1 MAVNALS
8 NPTIE
13 VNDITIRILP
23 NTLSYKLGKGD
34 VNVRAQ
40 SAGGNSVESVF
51 TEDAETKISM
61 VKFSMTVTDVNRDLV
76 ESWQENRFQGG
87 NTIRFSEKTSTKPLS
102 FAGMVV
108 MTDPEY
114 SVGADSTVEI
124 EFEGDAA

>member
-8 NPTIE
+8 NPTVEI
-13 VNDITIRILP
+13 NDITIRILP

-34 VNVRAQ
+34 VNIRAQ
-40 SAGGNSVESVF
+40 SAGGNSVEAVI

-61 VKFSMTVTDVNRDLV
+61 VKFSLTVTDTNRDLV
-76 ESWQENRFQGG
+76 EGWQENRFQGG
-87 NTIRFSEKTSTKPLS
+87 NTIRFSEKGSDKPLS
-102 FAGMVV
+102 FSGMVV